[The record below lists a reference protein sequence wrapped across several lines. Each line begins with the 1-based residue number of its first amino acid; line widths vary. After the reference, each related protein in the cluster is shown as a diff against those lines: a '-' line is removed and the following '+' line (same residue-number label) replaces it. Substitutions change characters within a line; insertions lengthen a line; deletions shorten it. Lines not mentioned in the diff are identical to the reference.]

1 MLLRERLARSGARV
15 IVTSSMAHT
24 SRRANVDLDDLTFE
38 RSYRALDAYATT
50 KLENV
55 LFIRE
60 LARRWD
66 PLGSRSAA
74 VHPGMVRSRFG
85 ARSTLP
91 VRTVM
96 ASPLRWIMRSPERG
110 ADTIVWLATSTPNID
125 WTSGGY
131 YADRAPARA
140 HPRADDA
147 DLAREL
153 WERSAAMVGTMV

>member
-74 VHPGMVRSRFG
+74 VHPGMVRSRCRYVSVACAAHLRPALQRLPRRLRTLVVLRYVDG
-85 ARSTLP
+85 LPDAEMARVLGCS
-91 VRTVM
+91 
-96 ASPLRWIMRSPERG
+96 ERK
-110 ADTIVWLATSTPNID
+110 V
-125 WTSGGY
+125 
-131 YADRAPARA
+131 
-140 HPRADDA
+140 RADA
-147 DLAREL
+147 AEAAARL
-153 WERSAAMVGTMV
+153 VAR